1 MRPRANW
8 PVCPPE
14 PTAAPPITSPAPSP
28 TPPCRGLALY
38 GPPTKAPG
46 PWPPGKVAPFDP
58 PFPPS
63 RSANWRIPP
72 PPLLKRKVPPPCVH
86 PGPRASRAGFASP
99 PLHLPS
105 TPPAGAANSP
115 AAPTGAP
122 RPPSQ
127 GREAPPAAP
136 RPGLGEGGT
145 AGGAWLRGD
154 RRAGGVV
161 PRGSPCQGPH
171 RKIPRHAGIPHA
183 TQRSHSCGPSLPQPR
198 TVGPGSL
205 LHRLTD
211 PIWGVKIQNAVEVA
225 RNCSGGQFL
234 YGGGPCTTKTPY
246 KVGHFF
252 EKLGDI
258 WVLRA
263 CLRGRAP
270 PKAPREGRPPS
281 TLQPRPTTPDN
292 DDAISPTPSRGPL
305 HRPPSPGGEG
315 AGSTV
320 PSIKDP
326 ASPPAWKGCPLDPRS
341 GAPRPSRR
349 ANWRI
354 TKGHHIFPQSP
365 RGGGPSTGH
374 TGRGGMLYTIP
385 PSNAPPPGRPGR
397 LAPSTP
403 PASTPGQAVERT
415 GQSLKAP
422 YLSPEPGASPTT
434 PLPEGPGSLVP
445 TIRSPGV
452 RSIGTVRPPRRKVRP
467 S

>member
-46 PWPPGKVAPFDP
+46 PWPPREGGPLRPPLPPQAVRRTGESVKSPYPPPRRGGLFTDP
-58 PFPPS
+58 PGGGACS
-63 RSANWRIPP
+63 EAPP

-115 AAPTGAP
+115 RRANWRPTPPFPGP
-122 RPPSQ
+122 RS
-127 GREAPPAAP
+127 
-136 RPGLGEGGT
+136 T
-145 AGGAWLRGD
+145 AGRPSPGAGGGD
-154 RRAGGVV
+154 RRWRMVTWGPACRGGRTARVTL
-161 PRGSPCQGPH
+161 PGP
-171 RKIPRHAGIPHA
+171 
-183 TQRSHSCGPSLPQPR
+183 
-198 TVGPGSL
+198 
-205 LHRLTD
+205 
-211 PIWGVKIQNAVEVA
+211 
-225 RNCSGGQFL
+225 
-234 YGGGPCTTKTPY
+234 
-246 KVGHFF
+246 
-252 EKLGDI
+252 
-258 WVLRA
+258 
-263 CLRGRAP
+263 P
-270 PKAPREGRPPS
+270 P
-281 TLQPRPTTPDN
+281 PTTPDN

-305 HRPPSPGGEG
+305 HRPPSPGGRG
-315 AGSTV
+315 LALQCLLSKTPPPHLPGKAAPST
-320 PSIKDP
+320 P
-326 ASPPAWKGCPLDPRS
+326 APEPPAKPSSELANHQRS
-341 GAPRPSRR
+341 PYLSP
-349 ANWRI
+349 N
-354 TKGHHIFPQSP
+354 P
-365 RGGGPSTGH
+365 RGGGALHRPYWQRGH
-374 TGRGGMLYTIP
+374 ALHYP